1 MSKPPV
7 SERKV
12 SLALCVT
19 LLAESILFAV
29 IALSKLALYIDCFGF
44 TQCVCKVHGW
54 RWIALAG
61 ACGAVQSHNRPP
73 LLPRMDDI
81 RRRDAQRP
89 MLGVTVE

>member
-1 MSKPPV
+1 M

-44 TQCVCKVHGW
+44 TPLRLQSTWLALVL
-54 RWIALAG
+54 LAG
-61 ACGAVQSHNRPP
+61 CAAALYSLITGRRSCRAWMIFGAVTLSA
-73 LLPRMDDI
+73 LCW
-81 RRRDAQRP
+81 
-89 MLGVTVE
+89 V